1 MNSRLKDPLEMT
13 PEERLD
19 ALAEML
25 AEGFLYLAENGLL
38 KEVIDGP
45 DSGQKEFAR
54 KGAESPCFPSEDRLS
69 FSPARRPGGES
80 R

>member
-1 MNSRLKDPLEMT
+1 MT
-13 PEERLD
+13 LMDLGGMMPEERME
-19 ALAEML
+19 ALASVL

-38 KEVIDGP
+38 EDVAG
-45 DSGQKEFAR
+45 
-54 KGAESPCFPSEDRLS
+54 KGAEAGPKESAKNRTESPCFPSEDRLS